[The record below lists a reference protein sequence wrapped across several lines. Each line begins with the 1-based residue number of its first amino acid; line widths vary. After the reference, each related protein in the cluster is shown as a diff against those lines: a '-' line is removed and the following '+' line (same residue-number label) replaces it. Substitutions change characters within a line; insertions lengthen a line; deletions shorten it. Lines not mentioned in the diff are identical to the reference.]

1 MAMDAA
7 SDTNN
12 LKLELHLVE
21 TGQKLIHP
29 PTLSADHLLPLL
41 DQVENCLSRVDQKP
55 SKSMQNALSVLM
67 KALVAKPL
75 FRHSNEDVKV
85 AVASCI
91 CELTR
96 ITAPNTP
103 YDDPQMKEVFKLIVS
118 SLKNLSHK
126 SSRSYIKRTSILGNV
141 AMLRLCLVMLDL
153 DCDALIIKMFQHFVN
168 AMRDYHPKNVFSY
181 MEMIMTQVLKES
193 ENISMELLFPI
204 LLIVKRD
211 NKEVL
216 PIARKLVARVLASSA
231 SKLKPYLMQAVENS
245 GFSLCHYSII
255 VASIC
260 QEASGTVEQNVA
272 TTSDHKEDKEIPK
285 ESTKQVD
292 LANGE
297 SLKLVR
303 ANIVVQIREDDL
315 LADSNFLKRREH
327 DHLADKPKNVDSSNI
342 AEADDLG
349 TEKVVNSKCKSDAK
363 NRLTKSKLE
372 SIEPYKNPYIYKKE
386 VETVPDHRKD
396 SKDIPGSLHEY
407 LSIDGTVSLQNLK
420 GTGILPSNLEPTEPS
435 ENLYTCMKEV
445 EILPDHRKDSN
456 DVSGASH
463 EDLPI
468 DGAVSLENRKET
480 GIRPSLESAEPS
492 EVFYTCETEVE
503 TLSSDKRESKYAHDS
518 LHKDLPIDGVVSLV
532 NDKETVIESSSP
544 KAKKDEPTDLTNSIP
559 SGSVPDAQPQSQGSM
574 IKETTPVVD
583 NAFRKASEG
592 TSDSEAKQTKCSG
605 KKVAATISKEDRT
618 DSKYAPLSLHE
629 DLSIGGA
636 VSLANDKEMVIQPSS
651 HKARK
656 DELTDLTSSI
666 PSGSVPDA
674 QSQTLDSMIKETTP
688 VVDNAFRK
696 ASEGTS
702 NSEAKQT
709 KCSRE
714 KVATMISKEDKTHA
728 EIDET
733 EKENGTATPSKT
745 RSFKQSLNKLGGGIR
760 NGDRLSSKQLKV
772 KKKRAQI
779 KCISEKDGTK
789 SSTRNDNKASVSIE
803 YGENPVD
810 LKVKV
815 FWPKDQI
822 SYKGGV
828 DSFGAVTKRNKVF
841 YNCDYEEILTI
852 KRERWKLAGDDA
864 RLHKGEAAG
873 YASPDD
879 LSEMGQMSASQDKVQ
894 SVEPSNLQ
902 VPEVEGTVNA
912 NLLVH
917 INGQPKKRK
926 SVFSR
931 AYAPKKRLCYNAV
944 EKSKN
949 TLDDI
954 SSAFKFKTTQR
965 ESSNKTTLYQK
976 CLEELQDLEG
986 LDDTEFVKAVN
997 FLKDD
1002 KNAIAFTT
1010 IKGPRR
1016 LVWLRSLWLAL

>member
-1 MAMDAA
+1 MAMEAA
-7 SDTNN
+7 SDNDN

-41 DQVENCLSRVDQKP
+41 DSG
-55 SKSMQNALSVLM
+55 SKAKEINAKCPVCINEGIGC
-67 KALVAKPL
+67 KKFH
-75 FRHSNEDVKV
+75 FRRSNEDVKV

-103 YDDPQMKEVFKLIVS
+103 YDDPQMK
-118 SLKNLSHK
+118 NLSHK
-126 SSRSYIKRTSILGNV
+126 SSRSYIKRTSILGIV
-141 AMLRLCLVMLDL
+141 AML
-153 DCDALIIKMFQHFVN
+153 
-168 AMRDYHPKNVFSY
+168 RDYHPKNVFSY
-181 MEMIMTQVLKES
+181 MEMIMTQVLKET

-211 NKEVL
+211 STEVL

-245 GFSLCHYSII
+245 GFSLCHYSKI

-260 QEASGTVEQNVA
+260 QEASGAVEQNVA
-272 TTSDHKEDKEIPK
+272 ITSDHK
-285 ESTKQVD
+285 
-292 LANGE
+292 
-297 SLKLVR
+297 
-303 ANIVVQIREDDL
+303 IREDDL
-315 LADSNFLKRREH
+315 LADSNFLKRSEH
-327 DHLADKPKNVDSSNI
+327 DHLADKPKSVDSSNI
-342 AEADDLG
+342 AEADDFG
-349 TEKVVNSKCKSDAK
+349 TEKVVNSKYKSDAK

-372 SIEPYKNPYIYKKE
+372 SMEPSKNLYIYKKE
-386 VETVPDHRKD
+386 VETVPDLRKD
-396 SKDIPGSLHEY
+396 SKDIPGSSHEY

-420 GTGILPSNLEPTEPS
+420 GT
-435 ENLYTCMKEV
+435 
-445 EILPDHRKDSN
+445 DHRKDSN
-456 DVSGASH
+456 NFSGASH
-463 EDLPI
+463 EDLPV

-492 EVFYTCETEVE
+492 EVFYTCETKVE
-503 TLSSDKRESKYAHDS
+503 TLSNDKRESKYAHDS
-518 LHKDLPIDGVVSLV
+518 LHKDLPIDGVLFY
-532 NDKETVIESSSP
+532 P
-544 KAKKDEPTDLTNSIP
+544 C
-559 SGSVPDAQPQSQGSM
+559 GSVPDAQPQTQGSM
-574 IKETTPVVD
+574 IKETTLVVD

-605 KKVAATISKEDRT
+605 KKVAATISKEDRR

-636 VSLANDKEMVIQPSS
+636 VSLANDKEIVIQPSS
-651 HKARK
+651 PKARK
-656 DELTDLTSSI
+656 DELTNPSSSI

-674 QSQTLDSMIKETTP
+674 QPQTLDSMIKETTP

-714 KVATMISKEDKTHA
+714 KVATMISKEDKTRV

-733 EKENGTATPSKT
+733 EKENGTATPSKA
-745 RSFKQSLNKLGGGIR
+745 RSFMQSLNKLGGGCR
-760 NGDRLSSKQLKV
+760 NGDRLSSKQLEV
-772 KKKRAQI
+772 KKKRAQV

-822 SYKGGV
+822 SSKGGV
-828 DSFGAVTKRNKVF
+828 DSFVAVTKRNKVM
-841 YNCDYEEILTI
+841 YQLNYTILMFGSFLELHI
-852 KRERWKLAGDDA
+852 LIGIVLRKGGRWKLTGDDA
-864 RLHKGEAAG
+864 RLHKGEAAD

-879 LSEMGQMSASQDKVQ
+879 LSEMGQMSTSQDKVQ
-894 SVEPSNLQ
+894 SAEPSNLQ

-926 SVFSR
+926 SVASR
-931 AYAPKKRLCYNAV
+931 ASAPKKRLCYNAV

-949 TLDDI
+949 TLDDM
-954 SSAFKFKTTQR
+954 SSAFKFKTTQK

-986 LDDTEFVKAVN
+986 LVDAD
-997 FLKDD
+997 L
-1002 KNAIAFTT
+1002 
-1010 IKGPRR
+1010 
-1016 LVWLRSLWLAL
+1016 